1 MAVPLIRQLASR
13 IVELQAAPLDGGLIA
28 KAKQCLLDFLA
39 AAFAG
44 TESDSFRAAAGATA
58 AWGEGRCTLIG
69 LSGRGTAARA
79 ALHNGIVGHAE
90 ELDDSHSGV
99 SGLHLAATVIP
110 AALALAEERG
120 ASGSDLIRALAC
132 GYEAGGRLCRCM
144 DKAHRNRGFH
154 STGTAGAFGAAAAC
168 AVLLGLDATGMAH
181 SMGMAAS
188 GAAGL
193 FAFLEDG
200 ATVKHFHAGRAAL
213 DGLTAALLASEGMT
227 APLRVLEAREGF
239 FHAYAGDYDP
249 RWLSRPLERPEL
261 FGVYHKLYSAC
272 GHAFPAIDAALL
284 LREELQR
291 SGLSTDALIRL
302 RYDGYRHSA
311 VLNNPEPKTMQE
323 CRFSI
328 PCAVALALEG
338 GSVSRRDMAAFVS
351 APQLP
356 ALCRRIEVREAP
368 ALTEAFPALRAGI
381 LSADL
386 ADGRHLSFR
395 IDAPRGMPGNPVSS
409 EDIRRKFLTETASV
423 LPPGKAAALLQAV
436 DRLEQGSASRLG
448 EALR

>member
-1 MAVPLIRQLASR
+1 MLSSPKRNNALLIFWRRHLPGRIPVRSGAV
-13 IVELQAAPLDGGLIA
+13 
-28 KAKQCLLDFLA
+28 
-39 AAFAG
+39 
-44 TESDSFRAAAGATA
+44 AGATA
-58 AWGEGRCTLIG
+58 AWGGGNCTLIG
-69 LSGRGTAARA
+69 LPSTGTAVRA

-120 ASGSDLIRALAC
+120 VSGRELIQALAC
-132 GYEAGGRLCRCM
+132 GYEAAGRLCRCI
-144 DKAHRNRGFH
+144 DKAHRSRGFH
-154 STGTAGAFGAAAAC
+154 STGTAGAFGAAVAC
-168 AVLLGLDATGMAH
+168 AVLLGLDGMGIVH
-181 SMGMAAS
+181 SMGIAAS
-188 GAAGL
+188 SAAGL

-227 APLRVLEAREGF
+227 APACVLEAREGF
-239 FHAYAGDYDP
+239 SMPMRASTIPVGFFVDWNIQKYSVLIISYIP
-249 RWLSRPLERPEL
+249 RVGIPSPRSTR
-261 FGVYHKLYSAC
+261 
-272 GHAFPAIDAALL
+272 ALL
-284 LREELQR
+284 LRAELQR
-291 SGLSTDALIRL
+291 SGFSTDAITHL
-302 RYDGYRHSA
+302 RYDGYRNSA
-311 VLNNPEPKTMQE
+311 VLNNPEPKTIQE

-328 PCAVALALEG
+328 PCAVALALDG
-338 GSVSRRDMAAFVS
+338 GNVSRRDMATFASVPRLLS
-351 APQLP
+351 
-356 ALCRRIEVREAP
+356 LCRRIEVREDP

-395 IDAPRGMPGNPVSS
+395 IDTPKGMPENPASF

-423 LPPGKAAALLQAV
+423 LPPGKAAALLEAV
-436 DRLEQGSASRLG
+436 DRLEQGPMSRLS

>member
-13 IVELQAAPLDGGLIA
+13 IVELQAEPLSDALIA
-28 KAKQCLLDFLA
+28 KVKQCIIDFLA
-39 AAFAG
+39 ATFAG
-44 TESDSFRAAAGATA
+44 TDSGSFRAVAGATA
-58 AWGEGRCTLIG
+58 ARGGGNCTLIG
-69 LSGRGTAARA
+69 LPSTGTAVRA

-120 ASGSDLIRALAC
+120 VSGRELIQALAC
-132 GYEAGGRLCRCM
+132 GYEAAGRLCRCI
-144 DKAHRNRGFH
+144 DKAHRSRGFH
-154 STGTAGAFGAAAAC
+154 STGTAGAFGAAVAC
-168 AVLLGLDATGMAH
+168 AVLLGLDGMGIVH
-181 SMGMAAS
+181 SMGIAAS
-188 GAAGL
+188 SAAGL

-227 APLRVLEAREGF
+227 APACVLEAREGF
-239 FHAYAGDYDP
+239 FHAYAGEYDS
-249 RWLSRPLERPEL
+249 RWLFCRLEYPEI
-261 FGVYHKLYSAC
+261 FSAYHKLYSAC
-272 GHAFPAIDAALL
+272 GHTFPAIDAALL
-284 LREELQR
+284 LRAELQR
-291 SGLSTDALIRL
+291 SGFSTDAITHL
-302 RYDGYRHSA
+302 RYDGYRNSA
-311 VLNNPEPKTMQE
+311 VLNNPEPKTIQE

-328 PCAVALALEG
+328 PCAVALALDG
-338 GSVSRRDMAAFVS
+338 GNVSRRDMATFASVPRLLS
-351 APQLP
+351 
-356 ALCRRIEVREAP
+356 LCRRIEVREDP

-395 IDAPRGMPGNPVSS
+395 IDTPKGMPENPASF

-423 LPPGKAAALLQAV
+423 LPPGKAAALLEAV
-436 DRLEQGSASRLG
+436 DRLEQGPMSRLS